1 MRAVQ
6 VDVVNIES
14 HSGFEASHRILL
26 TDAAN
31 ECGQGCIG
39 AAADLEREVGHFLR
53 YLSNLERATF
63 GQCFAGNGSDGK
75 RHVLNA
81 LLTPARCHHDY
92 VVVIHDRGRLVLVR
106 GLGRRGRCKERGG
119 CGAAKQARNEESGGF
134 HNVNLPP
141 NIFYMFPLILKP
153 EPPFK
158 FVVASSGWHR

>member
-53 YLSNLERATF
+53 YLGDLERAIF
-63 GQCFAGNGSDGK
+63 GQCFAGDGSDGK
-75 RHVLNA
+75 RYVLDA
-81 LLTPARCHHDY
+81 LLTPARCHHDN
-92 VVVIHDRGRLVLVR
+92 VIVIHDRGRLVCVR

-134 HNVNLPP
+134 HFVDLPP
-141 NIFYMFPLILKP
+141 NFFICLPDT
-153 EPPFK
+153 ET
-158 FVVASSGWHR
+158 